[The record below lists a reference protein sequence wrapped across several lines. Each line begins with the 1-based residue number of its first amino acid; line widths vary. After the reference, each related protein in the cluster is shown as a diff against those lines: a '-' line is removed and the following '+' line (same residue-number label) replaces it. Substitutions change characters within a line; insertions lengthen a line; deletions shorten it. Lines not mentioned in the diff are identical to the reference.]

1 MTRFEFYADEVKC
14 CSTSSRI
21 YAVVNISY
29 GNDLEDALKSVLEAS
44 LDYFGRDTTI
54 EILKDRMKK
63 LGYEFDE

>member
-1 MTRFEFYADEVKC
+1 MARFEFYADEVKC
-14 CSTSSRI
+14 CSTSSGI

-29 GNDLEDALKSVLEAS
+29 GNELEDALKSVLEAS
-44 LDYFGRDTTI
+44 LDYFGKDTTI